1 MPSVKKSTKT
11 EETVAAPA
19 PAVEKKTTKASKA
32 EVAAPA
38 PAPAPAKASSTKSA
52 STKSDSKS
60 ASTKSEKSAST
71 KKDAPAAA
79 PAKAEKKPKT
89 PREPKQA
96 KEAAPA
102 EEAKAAEEPRVRVSP
117 PTKESL
123 AEDFEA
129 LKTKITG
136 IIEELRAS
144 GQKNAGI
151 ANWKNV
157 LKTVKQL
164 QQDSNRVAN
173 SSTKRAPRKA
183 SNSEGGFHKKVP
195 ITPELSKFCS
205 SHAAEVSKA
214 FKAMVDAKT
223 VPAEKYT
230 EWKSSDW
237 VVNEP
242 STRSKVTKFL
252 CDYVKAKDL
261 QLEGNRKFFKV
272 DNDMKNL
279 FKLKENDKDNDGKPI
294 TFCTLQKL
302 LVPFYPKAEKA
313 QN

>member
-1 MPSVKKSTKT
+1 M
-11 EETVAAPA
+11 
-19 PAVEKKTTKASKA
+19 
-32 EVAAPA
+32 
-38 PAPAPAKASSTKSA
+38 
-52 STKSDSKS
+52 
-60 ASTKSEKSAST
+60 
-71 KKDAPAAA
+71 
-79 PAKAEKKPKT
+79 
-89 PREPKQA
+89 
-96 KEAAPA
+96 
-102 EEAKAAEEPRVRVSP
+102 
-117 PTKESL
+117 
-123 AEDFEA
+123 
-129 LKTKITG
+129 
-136 IIEELRAS
+136 
-144 GQKNAGI
+144 
-151 ANWKNV
+151 

-272 DNDMKNL
+272 DTDMKNL

>member
-302 LVPFYPKAEKA
+302 LVPFYPKVEKA

>member
-19 PAVEKKTTKASKA
+19 PATEKKTTKASKA
-32 EVAAPA
+32 EAAPA
-38 PAPAPAKASSTKSA
+38 PAPVKASSTKSA
-52 STKSDSKS
+52 STKSASTKSDAKS
-60 ASTKSEKSAST
+60 ASTKS
-71 KKDAPAAA
+71 D
-79 PAKAEKKPKT
+79 AKAETKTEKKTKT

-102 EEAKAAEEPRVRVSP
+102 EESKTAEEPRVRVSP

-123 AEDFEA
+123 NEDFEA
-129 LKTKITG
+129 LKNKITG

-144 GQKNAGI
+144 GQKNTGI

-173 SSTKRAPRKA
+173 SSTKRAARKA
-183 SNSEGGFHKKVP
+183 PNAEGGFHKKVP
-195 ITPELSKFCS
+195 ISPELSKFCAA
-205 SHAAEVSKA
+205 HAAEVSKA
-214 FKAMVDAKT
+214 CKSMVDAGNLS
-223 VPAEKYT
+223 AEKFT
-230 EWKSSDW
+230 EWKPSDW

-252 CDYVKAKDL
+252 CDYVKAKNL
-261 QLEGNRKFFKV
+261 QKPDNRKEFKV
-272 DNDMKNL
+272 DSDMKAL
-279 FKLKENDKDNDGKPI
+279 FKLKDNDKDNEGNAI
-294 TFCTLQKL
+294 NFCTLQKL
-302 LVPFYPKAEKA
+302 VKPFYPKVE
-313 QN
+313 N

>member
-1 MPSVKKSTKT
+1 MPSAKKSTKT

-19 PAVEKKTTKASKA
+19 PAVEKKSTKASKT
-32 EVAAPA
+32 EV
-38 PAPAPAKASSTKSA
+38 APAPAKAPSTKSA
-52 STKSDSKS
+52 STKSETKS

-71 KKDAPAAA
+71 KKDA
-79 PAKAEKKPKT
+79 KAETKTEKKPKT

-102 EEAKAAEEPRVRVSP
+102 EESKQAEEPRVRVSP

-144 GQKNAGI
+144 GQKNTGI

-164 QQDSNRVAN
+164 QQDANRVAN
-173 SSTKRAPRKA
+173 SSTKRAARKA
-183 SNSEGGFHKKVP
+183 PNAEGGFHKKVP
-195 ITPELSKFCS
+195 ISPELSKFCAA
-205 SHAAEVSKA
+205 HAVEVSKA
-214 FKAMVDAKT
+214 CKSMVDAGNLS
-223 VPAEKYT
+223 AEKFT
-230 EWKSSDW
+230 EWKPSDW

-252 CDYVKAKDL
+252 CDYVKAKNL
-261 QLEGNRKFFKV
+261 QKPDNRKEFKV
-272 DNDMKNL
+272 DSDMKSL
-279 FKLKENDKDNDGKPI
+279 FKLKDNDKDNEGNAI
-294 TFCTLQKL
+294 NFCTLQKL
-302 LVPFYPKAEKA
+302 VKPFYPKVE
-313 QN
+313 N